1 MGRELAAV
9 AAGGAVGAL
18 ARAGVQELLPRA
30 DGFPWATLGTNV
42 VGSLLLALLST
53 RVALRTRPLLALA
66 LGPGV
71 LGGFTTLSAYAGEA
85 RALTADGHPLLAA
98 AYVVGTLA
106 ACLLAVVL
114 VQLARPRPEVPA

>member
-1 MGRELAAV
+1 MAV

-18 ARAGVQELLPRA
+18 ARLGIAELLPRG

-42 VGSLLLALLST
+42 VGSLLLALLT
-53 RVALRTRPLLALA
+53 TVVAVRSRPLLAVA

-98 AYVVGTLA
+98 TYVVGTLA
-106 ACLLAVVL
+106 ACLLAVAL
-114 VQLARPRPEVPA
+114 VHRTRRGAAA